1 MELLFS
7 SVKSIIVFLLLVTVF
22 MNLIGKS
29 TFKQYI
35 SIFVGLVLIIIV
47 IRPVLTLFN
56 ASDKVDHYFNMNMYQ
71 SNAKDL
77 SNELYQVEEKYKERV
92 VNEYKATIQTQI
104 ETILDNYALHGSK
117 VEIAIEED
125 PEKNNCGEILAIHI
139 VASSVVEEED
149 ATETVTSDVEK
160 IDQVVI
166 DKININSKS
175 SNIDEKAEET
185 MNTDSFDSVME
196 LTVKQ
201 DISSLYGISMKLI
214 TVNIVK

>member
-1 MELLFS
+1 MDLLLT

-56 ASDKVDHYFNMNMYQ
+56 ASDKVDHYFNMNLYQ

-77 SNELYQVEEKYKERV
+77 SNELYSVEEKYKERI

-104 ETILDNYALHGSK
+104 ETILGNYALHGSK
-117 VEIAIEED
+117 VQVSIEED
-125 PEKNNCGEILAIHI
+125 PEKSNCGEILAIHI
-139 VASSVVEEED
+139 VASSIVDAEE
-149 ATETVTSDVEK
+149 AAETVTSEVEK

-166 DKININSKS
+166 DKININEKNT
-175 SNIDEKAEET
+175 NIEEESEET
-185 MNTDSFDSVME
+185 INKDSFDTAME

-201 DISSLYGISMKLI
+201 DISSLYGISMELI